1 MKHPNFFII
10 GAPKCGTTSLA
21 AWLGDHPEIYM
32 SPVKEPHFFS
42 LDFNRGVIKTQ
53 EDYDRLFEGAEPHH
67 KAIGEASTEYLYSSR
82 AIDEIERKYPGSRY
96 IVMIRNPVDMAF
108 SLYNYEYQGGRE
120 TIDDF
125 YVAWQKSPERRTG
138 QFVSKWCRDSKCL
151 DYQGLSLFG
160 EQLERLLDKVDAAR
174 VHVIVFDDLKS
185 EPQKVYQET
194 LEFLGVTCLDR
205 QNYFPRNEARSWASP
220 LFGEAIRRLG
230 YASLVIKKALGIP
243 VYRGTGLL
251 DRLSGKLKRTDT
263 RCLGESIR
271 NTLRK
276 FYDMDIEKLEELL
289 GRDLSFWPRGQGA

>member
-194 LEFLGVTCLDR
+194 LEFLGVTCFAR

-220 LFGEAIRRLG
+220 LFGEIIRRLG
-230 YASLVIKKALGIP
+230 YASLAIKKSLGIP
-243 VYRGTGLL
+243 VHRSTGLL
-251 DRLSGKLKRTDT
+251 NRLSNVLKRTDRKQLEGST
-263 RCLGESIR
+263 RKILQAFYSQDIKKLGC
-271 NTLRK
+271 
-276 FYDMDIEKLEELL
+276 MLE
-289 GRDLSFWPRGQGA
+289 RDFSFWLMH